1 MKLTKQDLNS
11 PAKRFFYKLLL
22 SIKYG
27 KNPYRILRKSTY
39 PIDLDS
45 YPLHKLSKQLNSTD
59 EFNYVQ
65 YLFGGKNER

>member
-22 SIKYG
+22 SIIYG
-27 KNPYRILRKSTY
+27 KNPYKKLRKSTY

-45 YPLHKLSKQLNSTD
+45 YPLHVLSKQLNATD